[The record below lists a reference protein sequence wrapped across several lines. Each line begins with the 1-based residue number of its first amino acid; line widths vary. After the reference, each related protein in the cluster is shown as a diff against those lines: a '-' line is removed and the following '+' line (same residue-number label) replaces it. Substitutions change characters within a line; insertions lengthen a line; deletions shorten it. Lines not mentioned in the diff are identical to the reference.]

1 MPFDKFI
8 PYLIVMAGVTY
19 LVRAIPLTLFHKK
32 IKNKFINSFL
42 YYTPYAVLAA
52 MTFPAILYA
61 TSDTVTVASDI
72 ITAAVGL
79 IAALVLAYFGQG
91 LLTVAC
97 GACLFVF
104 IAELI
109 MKLI

>member
-1 MPFDKFI
+1 MPFDKFL
-8 PYLIVMAGVTY
+8 PYLIVMSVVTY
-19 LVRAIPLTLFHKK
+19 LVRAIPFTLFHKK

-61 TSDTVTVASDI
+61 TSNVWS
-72 ITAAVGL
+72 AVFGL
-79 IAALVLAYFGQG
+79 FAALVLAYFGKG

-97 GACLFVF
+97 GACLSVF

-109 MKLI
+109 MNMI

>member
-1 MPFDKFI
+1 MPFDKFL
-8 PYLIVMAGVTY
+8 PYLIVMSGVTY
-19 LVRAIPLTLFHKK
+19 LVRAIPFTLFKQK
-32 IKNKFINSFL
+32 IKNRFINSFL

-61 TSDTVTVASDI
+61 TSNITSAIFGLAAAI
-72 ITAAVGL
+72 I
-79 IAALVLAYFGQG
+79 LAFLGKG

-97 GACLFVF
+97 GACLSVFVIEF
-104 IAELI
+104 L

>member
-1 MPFDKFI
+1 MQFDKFL

-19 LVRAIPLTLFHKK
+19 LVRVIPFTLFHKK

-61 TSDTVTVASDI
+61 TSSVLS
-72 ITAAVGL
+72 AAVGL
-79 IAALVLAYFGQG
+79 GAALILAYFGKG

-97 GACLFVF
+97 GACLSVF
-104 IAELI
+104 AIEAI
-109 MKLI
+109 MMFI

>member
-1 MPFDKFI
+1 MPFDKFL

-19 LVRAIPLTLFHKK
+19 LVRAIPFTLFRKK
-32 IKNKFINSFL
+32 IKNKFLNSFL

-61 TSDTVTVASDI
+61 TDNIVSAVFGLAIAI
-72 ITAAVGL
+72 IL
-79 IAALVLAYFGQG
+79 SFFGKG

-97 GACLFVF
+97 GACLSVFVV
-104 IAELI
+104 ELI
-109 MKLI
+109 MRYM

>member
-1 MPFDKFI
+1 MPFDKFL

-19 LVRAIPLTLFHKK
+19 LVRMLPFTLFRNK

-42 YYTPYAVLAA
+42 YYVPYAVLAA

-61 TSDTVTVASDI
+61 TSNITSAIFGLIAAVILAYFGKGLVTVAS
-72 ITAAVGL
+72 
-79 IAALVLAYFGQG
+79 
-91 LLTVAC
+91 
-97 GACLFVF
+97 GACLSVL

-109 MKLI
+109 SRYI

>member
-1 MPFDKFI
+1 MPFDKFL

-61 TSDTVTVASDI
+61 TNDI
-72 ITAAVGL
+72 VTAAAGL
-79 IAALVLAYFGQG
+79 VAALVLAYFGKG

-97 GACLFVF
+97 GACLAVFVSELVMGF
-104 IAELI
+104 I
-109 MKLI
+109 

>member
-1 MPFDKFI
+1 MQFDRFL
-8 PYLIVMAGVTY
+8 PYLVVMAGVTY

-32 IKNKFINSFL
+32 IKNRFINSFL

-61 TSDTVTVASDI
+61 TSDFVTAILGLVAAI
-72 ITAAVGL
+72 I
-79 IAALVLAYFGQG
+79 LAYFGQG

-97 GACLFVF
+97 GACLSVF

-109 MKLI
+109 IKFI